1 MRVYMSENWGMKAY
15 LKGVALLTIAALFVK
30 VLSVVY
36 RVPFQNLVG
45 DHGFYIYQQIYP
57 FVAIFVTWTS
67 SGLAVAISK
76 ILADLGQDQRQYE
89 KNAIVH
95 ILFLFLLALSIIC
108 FAILFFGA
116 ATFAHWMG
124 DPKLADLLRL
134 GSFVVFSMPAL
145 AVYKGLFQS
154 AGIMWPVAYA
164 QMVEQI
170 VRVAIILG
178 GTWIIV
184 STTGSLYDAGKMA
197 LAGTV
202 VGEFAGILL
211 LMIFIK
217 KHTSLK
223 IKMTPI
229 EKRTSSAWSIIKKL
243 MVLSISISMS
253 SLVLLVFQLTDSFT
267 VYSTLRKLG
276 ISSLQAME
284 MKGVYDRGQ
293 PLVQVGLVI
302 ASSLS
307 LAIVPLV
314 AQASKK
320 RHGQEAERYIQLTY
334 RTSLL
339 FGVAAAVGLI
349 LVMPNVNVTLF
360 ETPELSDVL
369 SIFVLQIIWLSLI
382 MTLTAILQ
390 GLDRLKIPACLL
402 VIGVL
407 VKLCLN
413 KFLILHYGIVG
424 AAWAGNLGLFI
435 TAIGLIWYFKKEE
448 KMNLATARFYS
459 GMAFA
464 TLAMVFIVL
473 LFTLSVEPLIFTSMD
488 GRMRSLLLCICK
500 AGIGAFVFVTMLARM
515 RIVSTRDWYLFPFGR
530 RMAGYQLL
538 LQRKNKKTR

>member
-1 MRVYMSENWGMKAY
+1 MSENWGMKAY

>member
-1 MRVYMSENWGMKAY
+1 MSENWGMKAY

-253 SLVLLVFQLTDSFT
+253 SLVLLVFQLIDSFT